1 MSTNPSNHR
10 DAAASWSNAGRAFA
24 LMAII
29 GCMESHQAV
38 LAADEEGAE
47 RKPLAGVTT
56 NCLDCGVVR
65 AIREVRT
72 EREAPRPDVY
82 VSSPQ
87 YRDTMPAELPRI
99 GPAISMTWGAGER
112 TRTQIGAF
120 GTPEMKHRYI
130 DVTYEVSVRFDDGRF
145 GLIEQDEVGDLR
157 EGDRVI
163 VLKRK
168 VEKITQ

>member
-1 MSTNPSNHR
+1 VSTNRSNR
-10 DAAASWSNAGRAFA
+10 RNPGSLSGCAFA
-24 LMAII
+24 LLACLTFN
-29 GCMESHQAV
+29 GAA

-47 RKPLAGVTT
+47 RKPLTGVTT

-65 AIREVRT
+65 AIREIRT

-130 DVTYEVSVRFDDGRF
+130 DLTYEVSVRFDDGRF
-145 GLIEQDEVGDLR
+145 GLIEQDDVGDLR

>member
-1 MSTNPSNHR
+1 VSTNRSNR
-10 DAAASWSNAGRAFA
+10 YQPGFLLSNAGGAFT
-24 LMAII
+24 LIAIVA
-29 GCMESHQAV
+29 CMQVHHPAV
-38 LAADEEGAE
+38 AADDEAAE

-56 NCLDCGVVR
+56 NCSDCGVVR

-99 GPAISMTWGAGER
+99 GPAISLTWGPGER

-120 GTPEMKHRYI
+120 GTPEMRHRYI

-145 GLIEQDEVGDLR
+145 GLIEQDDIGDLR
-157 EGDRVI
+157 VADRVI
-163 VLKRK
+163 VLKRR
-168 VEKITQ
+168 VEKIAE

>member
-1 MSTNPSNHR
+1 MSTNPSNRR
-10 DAAASWSNAGRAFA
+10 DVGSLWLDAGRVFA
-24 LMAII
+24 LIAIV
-29 GCMESHQAV
+29 GCMESHHAA
-38 LAADEEGAE
+38 LAADGEGGE

-65 AIREVRT
+65 AIREIRT